1 MQAHYSLALVI
12 SLTSLMEVLHC
23 DRKLYLVFE
32 FLEYDLKKYMD
43 KHVPPSGMPLEHVKV
58 SECTCFK
65 SANG

>member
-1 MQAHYSLALVI
+1 
-12 SLTSLMEVLHC
+12 MEVLHC

-58 SECTCFK
+58 K
-65 SANG
+65 